1 MLVVLDTN
9 VVYQALRSREGAS
22 SYILSLIRDTKLA
35 LAVSVHVFNEYA
47 KVLTRPA
54 SLKDLELTKVDIDK
68 VLRFIAYI
76 GKPYATYFQFRPN
89 LQDESDNIFVE
100 LALASNCDYLITNNV
115 KDFTV
120 KSDLKFDNLNIITP
134 VDFVR
139 MWRKEHES

>member
-120 KSDLKFDNLNIITP
+120 KSDLKFDDLNIITP